1 MTLALLSPRF
11 VHLLEPSA
19 HDTSPLDN
27 IRDGWAVPRDERL
40 ALSFR
45 LSAFSSQLADRICPP
60 TPLSSVIMAN
70 ESGFVE
76 SLFWPREE

>member
-1 MTLALLSPRF
+1 MKNRN
-11 VHLLEPSA
+11 E
-19 HDTSPLDN
+19 
-27 IRDGWAVPRDERL
+27 WAVPSDERL
-40 ALSFR
+40 AFSSQ